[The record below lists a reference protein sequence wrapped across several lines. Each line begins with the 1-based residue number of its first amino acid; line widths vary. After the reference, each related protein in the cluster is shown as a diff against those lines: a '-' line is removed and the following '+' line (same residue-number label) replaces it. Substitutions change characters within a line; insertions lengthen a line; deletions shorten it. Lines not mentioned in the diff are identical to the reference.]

1 MKPAEK
7 QFWLSFIDGI
17 VLFAIIA
24 FILSLYG
31 YFIWG
36 VLLLGMLIPY
46 ALLRRRIFP
55 MHQPSTGKEG
65 MVGLIGTAEQDMG
78 MGTGGWIKVSGELWA
93 ARSKEPISKGD
104 EVSVVDVEDLTLIV
118 EKKSI

>member
-55 MHQPSTGKEG
+55 MHQSSTGREG
-65 MVGLIGTAEQDMG
+65 MIGLTGTAEGDMDIG
-78 MGTGGWIKVSGELWA
+78 MPGWIKVSGELWA
-93 ARSKEPISKGD
+93 ARSRDQVSKGD
-104 EVSVVDVEDLTLIV
+104 EVSIIGIEDLTLIV
-118 EKKSI
+118 ERKSI